1 MEARMPAKKY
11 HVKLTDEQREYLNN
25 LLARGQARGR
35 ELNRARI
42 LLKADAGWKDDAI
55 ATALDI
61 SRPTVERTRKQFV
74 TQGLEAATKRKK
86 PDREYEKALDGR
98 AEAHLVAL
106 VCGPVPE
113 GYKQWSMRLLAERL
127 VTLEEV
133 DVESV
138 SHETIRRTL
147 KKMNLSLGNENSG

>member
-1 MEARMPAKKY
+1 MPAKKY
-11 HVKLTDEQREYLNN
+11 HVKLTDEQRKYLKN
-25 LLARGQARGR
+25 LIATGETRGR

-42 LLKADAGWKDDAI
+42 LLKADAGWQDEAI
-55 ATALDI
+55 CAAIDVSLSTI
-61 SRPTVERTRKQFV
+61 VRTRKRFV
-74 TQGLEAATKRKK
+74 TQGLAAATKRKK
-86 PDREYEKALDGR
+86 PEREYETVLDGR

-106 VCGPVPE
+106 VCGPAPE
-113 GYKQWSMRLLAERL
+113 GYKRWSLRLLADKL

-147 KKMNLSLGNENSG
+147 KKMNLSPGNTSSG